1 MKIGFNEATA
11 LECKGQSLMADLEAC
26 EKYGFDYIEIRFDC
40 VKDYLKEHTLEEH
53 ADWFKNHHLKP
64 WAYNTLIFFNQRDEA
79 GVKEIDEETDFII
92 KVCEAIGMKMLITV
106 PSFDVKDKSVTEIK
120 EEAVERLRYLSDK
133 GWKRNCHHQ
142 NALPRDPH
150 RKWWQKPSIRRA
162 VMLYKCSFSFSSV
175 LKFFRLISGC
185 LYQVCILS
193 DFTLYDR

>member
-40 VKDYLKEHTLEEH
+40 VKDYLKEHTLQEL

-92 KVCEAIGMKMLITV
+92 GSM
-106 PSFDVKDKSVTEIK
+106 
-120 EEAVERLRYLSDK
+120 
-133 GWKRNCHHQ
+133 
-142 NALPRDPH
+142 
-150 RKWWQKPSIRRA
+150 
-162 VMLYKCSFSFSSV
+162 
-175 LKFFRLISGC
+175 
-185 LYQVCILS
+185 
-193 DFTLYDR
+193 